1 MLAAATVPH
10 SSSGSAW
17 TLHVDTSSR
26 HKMIICAFFLARPPE
41 TSFKAVNKQVSL
53 DSPLS
58 ITTVCHFISPPR
70 AEIRVHHI
78 LLVAYPGCFHA
89 TYPEAGN
96 PPHVLVPQD
105 LHFPQKKSTFSKKD
119 MSRALSSSFTLH
131 ILLLL
136 MSCSIKSCSIM

>member
-58 ITTVCHFISPPR
+58 ITTVCHFISPPELR
-70 AEIRVHHI
+70 SECTTFYSLLTRVVFMPPTQKRGTPPMSWYPKTCTFRKKKAPFQRKICLELCH
-78 LLVAYPGCFHA
+78 LL
-89 TYPEAGN
+89 
-96 PPHVLVPQD
+96 
-105 LHFPQKKSTFSKKD
+105 LHFTF
-119 MSRALSSSFTLH
+119 
-131 ILLLL
+131 
-136 MSCSIKSCSIM
+136 CCY